1 MAGAAAPA
9 GVSEKVLLDEHY
21 SEAIAARLRAAGHD
35 VVAVVVDPELRAQ
48 SDLEVFRRAAA
59 SGRRIVTENIKDFRP
74 LLQQAYADGDP
85 MARLLLVPPDR
96 FPRGAGRRTSAIA
109 AALNEWFG
117 AFHDA
122 ERPVEDWLA

>member
-74 LLQQAYADGDP
+74 LLQQAYAGGDP
-85 MARLLLVPPDR
+85 MARLLLVAPDR
-96 FPRGAGRRTSAIA
+96 FPRGAGRRTSANV

-122 ERPVEDWLA
+122 GRPVEDWLA